1 MKHDTRGLK
10 TIAFILGIIL
20 FFQAILGIAN
30 YFLSPNIEIDI
41 NPTSY
46 EIEESSKPIEHLWT
60 RNDISS
66 FYFSKGAVMIDSTET
81 DIYFLGRLAEEN
93 PIQGISLIKFNLL
106 TGEIV
111 WRIIRS
117 ARFREPMAT
126 GLTVKSDQILM
137 SFRGTTSIS
146 GETLNGAAKLRAY
159 DTDGD
164 TLWSRR
170 IPGARSIT
178 TMAAINDTISVDG
191 SSSSNYYML
200 DANNGKIVNT
210 TPKDD
215 GNFIWFIDGNIKYE
229 QIDSFSL
236 QAVDTTTDTIIW
248 QNLIDELIYVPP
260 LLSDNYIIIRT
271 REARSLGT
279 TIALNQKTGEIVWE
293 HSNILSNVVVDQQ
306 IVYFLTEDMQLI
318 GADIHTGDVLVSA
331 SFSPNEAVD
340 SVNNVYQIAAEDG
353 KVVIYFGGTHQL
365 SAYDFSAT
373 EDTQSVP

>member
-1 MKHDTRGLK
+1 
-10 TIAFILGIIL
+10 
-20 FFQAILGIAN
+20 
-30 YFLSPNIEIDI
+30 
-41 NPTSY
+41 
-46 EIEESSKPIEHLWT
+46 
-60 RNDISS
+60 
-66 FYFSKGAVMIDSTET
+66 MIDSTET